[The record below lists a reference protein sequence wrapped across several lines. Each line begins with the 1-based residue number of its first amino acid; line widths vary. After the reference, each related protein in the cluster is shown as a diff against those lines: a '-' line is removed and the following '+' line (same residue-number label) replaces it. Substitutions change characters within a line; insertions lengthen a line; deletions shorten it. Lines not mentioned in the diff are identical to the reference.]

1 MSSPPTKEV
10 SRWAGRL
17 SRWFA
22 VHLLVAV
29 VAAMP
34 ALPAKAATQ
43 RAIIL
48 EISDAIGGRSLT
60 TS

>member
-1 MSSPPTKEV
+1 MYSPPTKD
-10 SRWAGRL
+10 AGPWTVGL
-17 SRWFA
+17 SRWCA

-29 VAAMP
+29 IVAIP
-34 ALPAKAATQ
+34 ALPAMAATQ